1 MSRYYCSSFGAS
13 SVARS
18 VIFSPYNVSTQL
30 LCVVRCEIEIMGPD
44 LKDFIIFLQTGGLQ
58 VGWDSV
64 MRMSADKR
72 DLFLYEAFLYFN
84 PLLLAVSSSLLTVC
98 TFSCHCVDAWVHPFA
113 STFVIIVFYLF
124 FIFQALMVWLWGIN
138 LWFFSQGGVNYA
150 KIFDLDQNH
159 LTHREIW
166 KVSTHHF
173 DLSLVW
179 HIKSAF
185 ARSKGNKNGSVMT
198 WEQE

>member
-72 DLFLYEAFLYFN
+72 ELFLYEAFLYFN
-84 PLLLAVSSSLLTVC
+84 PLLLAVSSPPPYGVHICISLY
-98 TFSCHCVDAWVHPFA
+98 VDAWVHPF
-113 STFVIIVFYLF
+113 VIHICCIIVFHVF
-124 FIFQALMVWLWGIN
+124 FYISGFDGLAVGNQLMVFCSRW
-138 LWFFSQGGVNYA
+138 SQLCKN
-150 KIFDLDQNH
+150 
-159 LTHREIW
+159 IW
-166 KVSTHHF
+166 SW
-173 DLSLVW
+173 S
-179 HIKSAF
+179 KS
-185 ARSKGNKNGSVMT
+185 SDS
-198 WEQE
+198 

>member
-72 DLFLYEAFLYFN
+72 DLFLYEAFLYLIYSKNLISYKTVFLFVFFFKLHF
-84 PLLLAVSSSLLTVC
+84 LL
-98 TFSCHCVDAWVHPFA
+98 F
-113 STFVIIVFYLF
+113 LF
-124 FIFQALMVWLWGIN
+124 M
-138 LWFFSQGGVNYA
+138 
-150 KIFDLDQNH
+150 
-159 LTHREIW
+159 
-166 KVSTHHF
+166 
-173 DLSLVW
+173 
-179 HIKSAF
+179 
-185 ARSKGNKNGSVMT
+185 
-198 WEQE
+198 